1 MMLRPKSPK
10 KVRVTCGACG
20 HVQWE
25 YEEAAA
31 TSCRACGERIVMR
44 SAGKKP
50 AKRLRMRVERR
61 EIACLECGHIMAV
74 PIEAQSWQ
82 CTACSAYLDLRDHVV
97 AREHMTPVRT
107 YGRVLVES
115 KGVLGA
121 TRVECSGAEV
131 AGRVLGR
138 MICRDG
144 VLVMRGEG
152 RLMGGAE
159 GKVLEVEA
167 GARAEAAA
175 GLEFERVV
183 VRGRLKARE
192 IRARQ
197 VEVAPGGCLLADA
210 LRAVVLQ
217 VEPGGWLEARV
228 DVDPG

>member
-1 MMLRPKSPK
+1 
-10 KVRVTCGACG
+10 
-20 HVQWE
+20 
-25 YEEAAA
+25 
-31 TSCRACGERIVMR
+31 
-44 SAGKKP
+44 
-50 AKRLRMRVERR
+50 
-61 EIACLECGHIMAV
+61 
-74 PIEAQSWQ
+74 
-82 CTACSAYLDLRDHVV
+82 
-97 AREHMTPVRT
+97 
-107 YGRVLVES
+107 
-115 KGVLGA
+115 
-121 TRVECSGAEV
+121 
-131 AGRVLGR
+131 

-167 GARAEAAA
+167 GARAEAAS

-197 VEVAPGGCLLADA
+197 VEVASGGCLLADA
-210 LRAVVLQ
+210 LRAVVLK